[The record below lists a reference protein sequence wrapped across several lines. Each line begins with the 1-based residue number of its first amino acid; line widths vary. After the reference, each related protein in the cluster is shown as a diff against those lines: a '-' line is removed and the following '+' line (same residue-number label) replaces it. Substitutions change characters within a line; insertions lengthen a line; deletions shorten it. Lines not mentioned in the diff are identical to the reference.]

1 MGRENIFVFYIILF
15 FIIILLFYSY
25 YSDKYALF
33 LIILLNTVLFFAV
46 GIIQILDLAYYYNLL
61 YSLSLNTSHFIS
73 LSLITGIFTQ
83 LNYGQIIANMVIL
96 FLIGAPFEERVKSRK
111 FLVLYLSSGII
122 AELVFSIIYFGT
134 QSYLLGASGAIFGI
148 MGSFLVLYPN
158 DEIPM
163 LLGIIFMPKIKVKYA
178 VLFYA
183 AIEFL
188 ATAIFENN
196 GVAHLAHVSGF
207 VAGAVIAYYLV
218 RPIQKSMILDVEL
231 LRKLAGTEQL
241 NKLADKI
248 ESEKIEELRKIWIEQ
263 FFSILYGSEA
273 RLKGNFVHVKNNK
286 IKIYKVK

>member
-1 MGRENIFVFYIILF
+1 
-15 FIIILLFYSY
+15 
-25 YSDKYALF
+25 
-33 LIILLNTVLFFAV
+33 
-46 GIIQILDLAYYYNLL
+46 
-61 YSLSLNTSHFIS
+61 
-73 LSLITGIFTQ
+73 
-83 LNYGQIIANMVIL
+83 
-96 FLIGAPFEERVKSRK
+96 
-111 FLVLYLSSGII
+111 
-122 AELVFSIIYFGT
+122 
-134 QSYLLGASGAIFGI
+134 
-148 MGSFLVLYPN
+148 YPN